1 MSKKYTHQALVDAVA
16 SDMDSKAASIAFK
29 VPASTIRQQHREPT
43 LNIRAGRISY
53 LNSDEESHFVSLM
66 HLLPEYGFDATKNI
80 VLQLAAE
87 YFGSLEF
94 TTQPGSKWLNSFVKR
109 HFDDIIW
116 KKQEKLERAR
126 AEAVTE
132 QNPSG
137 WFKTLKDVLIKH
149 DLFDKP
155 NQIFNADESGFS
167 DKAKGQ
173 WVIVNSSCR
182 HAFESNGGTGK
193 DYRTAFICIAP
204 GGQVLPPLL
213 IYAGKRLIK
222 LGVELA
228 TYLFQGWIN
237 TYMNE
242 YWLENLFIPSTSH
255 LNRPLLLIIDGHASH
270 ISLKMVNLLQANQI
284 ICLMFP
290 SHSTHALQP
299 LDVVVFNSVKH
310 DWSKLFIE
318 KAAFSPTRIVSSFAH
333 AGVWPFDQNAM
344 RHKIANNISIYPTP
358 QSSSIHHAPTNIL
371 QPRLVCSTPSM
382 SSNSTPIS
390 CSSTSS
396 SYSPAVFANKSINTS
411 TNIDQ
416 LPSSSSSLLNLFDP
430 VSNSIHTTFQ
440 SFPLDLTLN
449 IRS

>member
-43 LNIRAGRISY
+43 LSIRAGRISY

-167 DKAKGQ
+167 DKTKGQ

-222 LGVELA
+222 LGVEL
-228 TYLFQGWIN
+228 
-237 TYMNE
+237 
-242 YWLENLFIPSTSH
+242 
-255 LNRPLLLIIDGHASH
+255 
-270 ISLKMVNLLQANQI
+270 V
-284 ICLMFP
+284 
-290 SHSTHALQP
+290 
-299 LDVVVFNSVKH
+299 
-310 DWSKLFIE
+310 
-318 KAAFSPTRIVSSFAH
+318 
-333 AGVWPFDQNAM
+333 
-344 RHKIANNISIYPTP
+344 
-358 QSSSIHHAPTNIL
+358 
-371 QPRLVCSTPSM
+371 
-382 SSNSTPIS
+382 
-390 CSSTSS
+390 
-396 SYSPAVFANKSINTS
+396 
-411 TNIDQ
+411 
-416 LPSSSSSLLNLFDP
+416 
-430 VSNSIHTTFQ
+430 
-440 SFPLDLTLN
+440 
-449 IRS
+449 